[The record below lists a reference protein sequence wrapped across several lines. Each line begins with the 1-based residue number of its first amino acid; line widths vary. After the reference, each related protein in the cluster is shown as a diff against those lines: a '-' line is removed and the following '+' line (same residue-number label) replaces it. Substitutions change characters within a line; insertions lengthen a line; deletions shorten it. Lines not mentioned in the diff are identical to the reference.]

1 MKMRI
6 ITAAAVF
13 LSLGILAFTLI
24 ITTQTENPGRLVFTD
39 YATSNY
45 TYTVDVFDLEQ
56 DVRSSLAH
64 TPYEDVGSL
73 YPIDEQYMYVS
84 MCFARNNPMFCS
96 AWVGDIIAPEEV
108 DKFDVIK
115 QVWQEDYGS
124 PVWSP
129 DGSRIAFVGTNPG
142 SETNLALYRGDTL
155 LMNADGTNLLD
166 PTPDEADNGFYFSWS
181 PDSQQIAFACNDE
194 QNLCIVDAD
203 GTNLQQLDVTVDT
216 KVRDI
221 AWSPNG
227 NQIAFSLSNQDFF
240 NGEIYL
246 VNTDGT
252 DMHSLLESA
261 SNDHENPTWSPDG
274 SKIAFR
280 SGEQGNNIGEIY
292 VIEPDGTDMLNLSES
307 LNGTEFGAAWSPNS
321 RQIAFFSYIHGEG
334 SMYLYISDVD
344 GKNLERITDNQ
355 TWDLTDVGSPEVFW
369 IP

>member
-1 MKMRI
+1 MRI
-6 ITAAAVF
+6 ITVAAVF
-13 LSLGILAFTLI
+13 LSLGVLAFILVMR
-24 ITTQTENPGRLVFTD
+24 TQTENPGRLVFTD
-39 YATSNY
+39 YATPNHI
-45 TYTVDVFDLEQ
+45 YTVDIFDL
-56 DVRSSLAH
+56 DKDTRSSLAH
-64 TPYEDVGSL
+64 TLYKDVGSL
-73 YPIDEQYMYVS
+73 SLIDEQYVYVA

-115 QVWQEDYGS
+115 QVWQEDYGT

-129 DGSRIAFVGTNPG
+129 DGSRIAFILRSEGTKNNP
-142 SETNLALYRGDTL
+142 LHRGDML
-155 LMNADGTNLLD
+155 VMNADGTNLID
-166 PTPDEADNGFYFSWS
+166 PTPDEQNNGFYFSWS
-181 PDSQQIAFACNDE
+181 PNSQRLAFACAAE
-194 QNLCIVDAD
+194 QKLCIVDAD
-203 GTNLQQLDVTVDT
+203 GGNLQKLTVPANT

-227 NQIAFSLSNQDFF
+227 NQIAFSLSNQEFF

-246 VNTDGT
+246 VNSDGT

-274 SKIAFR
+274 SKITFR
-280 SGEQGNNIGEIY
+280 SGEQNNNIGEIY
-292 VIEPDGTDMLNLSES
+292 VIKPDGTELYNLSES
-307 LNGTEFGAAWSPNS
+307 LNGTEFGATWSPDS
-321 RQIAFFSYIHGEG
+321 RKIAFFSYIHGEG

-355 TWDLTDVGSPEVFW
+355 TWGIDDAGSPELFW